1 MQSKEKKGSLKMDAF
16 RLDDCN
22 KNKIKKK
29 EWIYGVLLIDRSF
42 ECDPFCNE
50 NVVIPHTIHLT
61 S

>member
-29 EWIYGVLLIDRSF
+29 EWIYGVLLIDR
-42 ECDPFCNE
+42 
-50 NVVIPHTIHLT
+50 
-61 S
+61 